1 MTHPQ
6 PMNQNHSPQDIV
18 VGLDIGT
25 TKIACI
31 VGQRNA
37 HGKLEVIGYGRSES
51 IGVTRGVVANI
62 EHTVQSIRTAVEAAE
77 KSANVRIEVVNVG
90 IAGQHIKSLQHRGQ
104 LIRTETEDEINRSD
118 VQQLID
124 DMKKCEVWN
133 EGAPSCVKRPLTMP
147 ESMRQLETIRKA
159 GVEKVG
165 VQFFVQ
171 VSCHDVVAISFDC

>member
-1 MTHPQ
+1 MTPSHKQ
-6 PMNQNHSPQDIV
+6 MNQNHSPQDIV

-124 DMKKCEVWN
+124 DMKKLIAV
-133 EGAPSCVKRPLTMP
+133 
-147 ESMRQLETIRKA
+147 
-159 GVEKVG
+159 
-165 VQFFVQ
+165 
-171 VSCHDVVAISFDC
+171 

>member
-1 MTHPQ
+1 
-6 PMNQNHSPQDIV
+6 MNQNHSPQDIV

-31 VGQRNA
+31 VGQKNA

-62 EHTVQSIRTAVEAAE
+62 EQTVQSIRTAVEAAE

-104 LIRTETEDEINRSD
+104 LIRTETEEEINRQD
-118 VQQLID
+118 VQQLIE
-124 DMKKCEVWN
+124 DMKKLAGLGFQVIASGGVTTLDDVKKLREAN
-133 EGAPSCVKRPLTMP
+133 ESAPNLSGIIIGRALY
-147 ESMRQLETIRKA
+147 EGTI
-159 GVEKVG
+159 
-165 VQFFVQ
+165 
-171 VSCHDVVAISFDC
+171 VVADAVREAR

>member
-1 MTHPQ
+1 
-6 PMNQNHSPQDIV
+6 MNQNHSPQDIV

-31 VGQRNA
+31 VGQKNA

-62 EHTVQSIRTAVEAAE
+62 EQTVQSIRTAVEAAE

-104 LIRTETEDEINRSD
+104 LIRTETEEEINRQD
-118 VQQLID
+118 VQQLIE
-124 DMKKCEVWN
+124 DMKK
-133 EGAPSCVKRPLTMP
+133 L
-147 ESMRQLETIRKA
+147 
-159 GVEKVG
+159 KVLPG
-165 VQFFVQ
+165 EEILHVLPQE
-171 VSCHDVVAISFDC
+171 

>member
-6 PMNQNHSPQDIV
+6 TMNQNHSPQDIV

-62 EHTVQSIRTAVEAAE
+62 EQTVQSIRTAVEAAE

-90 IAGQHIKSLQHRGQ
+90 IAGQHTSRASNIGDSSSAQRRRRKS
-104 LIRTETEDEINRSD
+104 TAMTSSN
-118 VQQLID
+118 
-124 DMKKCEVWN
+124 
-133 EGAPSCVKRPLTMP
+133 
-147 ESMRQLETIRKA
+147 
-159 GVEKVG
+159 
-165 VQFFVQ
+165 
-171 VSCHDVVAISFDC
+171 